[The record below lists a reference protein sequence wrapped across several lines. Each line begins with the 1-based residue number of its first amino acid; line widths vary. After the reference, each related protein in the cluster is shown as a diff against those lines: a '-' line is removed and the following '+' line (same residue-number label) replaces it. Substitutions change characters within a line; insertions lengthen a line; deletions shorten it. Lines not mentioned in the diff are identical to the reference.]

1 MSTYSDHDEIPEK
14 MLVRYAEIP
23 ATRRGRRRYI
33 ECLIEF
39 SNCRIVVGQGQT
51 RLEAREQ
58 ALKNAEE
65 LKKC

>member
-1 MSTYSDHDEIPEK
+1 MNAYGDHGEMPET

-23 ATRRGRRRYI
+23 ATRRGGQRYI

-51 RLEAREQ
+51 YLEAREH
-58 ALKNAEE
+58 ALKNAEA
-65 LKKC
+65 LKKR